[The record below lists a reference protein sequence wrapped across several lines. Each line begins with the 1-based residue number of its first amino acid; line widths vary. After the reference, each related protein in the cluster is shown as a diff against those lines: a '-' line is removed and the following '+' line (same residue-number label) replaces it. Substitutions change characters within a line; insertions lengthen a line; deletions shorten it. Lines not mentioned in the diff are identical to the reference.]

1 MTITP
6 CNKCRFSGDC
16 DIRREK
22 LAGIKG
28 LKLTAIKFI
37 CQKQRDD
44 LPVGMKVKAALKYV
58 AVGHCV
64 YPDRY
69 PWGLDMSHPDC
80 EPWKTEDRVVD
91 AVVMR
96 WSGKKV
102 RVFVPY
108 DESIPLGAWHPP
120 WWLQKVANGQRDMA
134 FIHVLRVHP
143 DQLEP
148 TGEIVKVCH
157 KCGLPDSVEDFPDW
171 SCSACGEA
179 V

>member
-44 LPVGMKVKAALKYV
+44 LPVGMRVKAALKYV
-58 AVGHCV
+58 AVGRGA
-64 YPDRY
+64 YPD
-69 PWGLDMSHPDC
+69 GD
-80 EPWKTEDRVVD
+80 PWKTEARVVD
-91 AVVMR
+91 AVVMA
-96 WSGKKV
+96 WVGTKV
-102 RVFVPY
+102 RVFVFY
-108 DESIPLGAWHPP
+108 DESIPPGAMHPS
-120 WWLQKVANGQRDMA
+120 WWLQKISNGQEDMA
-134 FIHVLRVHP
+134 FIHVLRVYP

-157 KCGLPDSVEDFPDW
+157 KCGLPNTLEDFPDW
-171 SCSACGEA
+171 ECSECVGAE
-179 V
+179 